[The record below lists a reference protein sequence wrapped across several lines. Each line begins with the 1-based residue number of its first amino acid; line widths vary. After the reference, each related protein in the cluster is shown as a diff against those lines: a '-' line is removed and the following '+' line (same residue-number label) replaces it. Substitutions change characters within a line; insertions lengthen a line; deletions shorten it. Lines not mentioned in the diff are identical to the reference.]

1 MPEISTLIYVPI
13 LHTQKE
19 AGEILVSLRG
29 SESEKPLNSM
39 VQQEKPTK
47 EMWEGIY
54 EKLKESN
61 IHYPSVR
68 IYQEALPVCGK
79 ESEIVAKLAEKGS
92 RNHQLILE
100 LMRKGARLEGTE
112 DPDLLIKEYDYL
124 TKLVSTVSVSIQNYR
139 QALKEY
145 QDKSMKLMKK
155 RDLFITKRIKDSLKN
170 GEMPL
175 VFMGVRHQLEKL
187 LQQDFVINYIIYRL
201 PFKKIKDI
209 YNV

>member
-124 TKLVSTVSVSIQNYR
+124 TKLVSTVSVSVQNYR

>member
-124 TKLVSTVSVSIQNYR
+124 TKLVNTVSVSIQNYR